1 VISTQKTIRINELAS
16 DELNLM
22 QVAYMAYTGQYEL
35 VHSILKKVPIES
47 RDEFSDKDIL
57 SQTIWGSIERI
68 RKLRSVHNDELI
80 KYEMQFLIEIVDQ
93 FINYCNRTN
102 IYPKELFRSILYV
115 CEELIHLSL
124 LNESIKYLQLSFELG
139 INKFPNLRVDAINK
153 ITLIYSKKGKIEDL
167 TKQLTNLIEH
177 PYFITDSNQLPDI
190 LFRLSRAVL
199 KAGRITQ
206 YKMMLFLGLR
216 YFYTNTETR
225 RDFVDQLRLTYRN
238 SFKLLYNRKIKI
250 FDKLLYLIHLLY
262 YKLPNFHKINF
273 GIINKAATRIL
284 LGIVYVINYIK
295 KSEPMRLRR
304 NPDHNFMPM
313 LTNVGNL
320 HFNSEGKG
328 NYVRGNRILITR
340 AMGGIGDLLMMT
352 PGLHALKKKFP
363 NKEIH
368 LAIPQR
374 YFQIF
379 ENNPD
384 VKLIDIEGDFFSHV
398 HYRKWFNFTDC
409 PASRKESRTAPKV
422 KKSRI
427 DIFAKAMGIKGIHLF
442 NMDRNPRYHISPD
455 EHSFADDFFER
466 ANLNDE
472 VVLGIQLHSEET
484 YRDYPQMYN
493 LVKLLSKKFK
503 ILLFDG
509 YRIDGYNF
517 ENVFKIDSLSLREAF
532 AIAHK
537 CDAIIAPDSSFVH
550 FAAAFNI
557 PTIALFGPIDGK
569 VRTKN
574 YPNCTY
580 IDVRNELECLPCWR
594 NENIPCKLTGMRNSA
609 CLESIPINKIVF
621 ELEKLLNRNKNE
633 KLK

>member
-1 VISTQKTIRINELAS
+1 MLSTYNTIRIKELAP
-16 DELNLM
+16 DELSLK
-22 QVAYMAYTGQYEL
+22 QVAYMAYTGQHEL
-35 VHSILKKVPIES
+35 VHSILKKLPVES
-47 RDEFSDKDIL
+47 RNEFSDKDIL

-68 RKLRSVHNDELI
+68 RKLRSIHNDELI
-80 KYEMQFLIEIVDQ
+80 KHETQFLIEILEQ
-93 FINYCNRTN
+93 FIDYCNQTN
-102 IYPKELFRSILYV
+102 IYPRELFRSIIYV
-115 CEELIHLSL
+115 CEELVHLSS
-124 LNESIKYLQLSFELG
+124 LNEAIKYLQLSFELG

-153 ITLIYSKKGKIEDL
+153 LTLIYSKKGNIEDL
-167 TKQLTNLIEH
+167 TNQLIHLIEH
-177 PYFITDSNQLPDI
+177 PYFITDSNQVPDI

-199 KAGRITQ
+199 KAGEITQ

-225 RDFVDQLRLTYRN
+225 RAFVDQLRLTYRS
-238 SFKLLYNRKIKI
+238 SFKLLYNHKVKI

-262 YKLPNFHKINF
+262 YKLPNFHKINL
-273 GIINKAATRIL
+273 GIINKTATRFL

-304 NPDHNFMPM
+304 NPAQNFRPI
-313 LTNVGNL
+313 LTNVNKL
-320 HFNSEGKG
+320 NFNSEDKG
-328 NYVRGNRILITR
+328 NIERENNILITR

-368 LAIPQR
+368 LAIPHH

-384 VKLIDIEGDFFSHV
+384 VKLIDIEEDFFSHV

-409 PASRKESRTAPKV
+409 PASRKESRSAPKV

-427 DIFAKAMGIKGIHLF
+427 DIFAKAMGVKGIRFLTM
-442 NMDRNPRYHISPD
+442 NPSPRYFISTD
-455 EHSFADDFFER
+455 EHNFADDFFER
-466 ANLNDE
+466 AKLNDE
-472 VVLGIQLHSEET
+472 VVIGIQLNSDES
-484 YRDYPQMYN
+484 YRDYPHMEN
-493 LVKLLSKKFK
+493 LVEILSKKFK

-517 ENVFKIDSLSLREAF
+517 ENVFKIDSFSLREAF

-550 FAAAFNI
+550 FAAAFEI

-569 VRTKN
+569 VRTKS
-574 YPNCTY
+574 YSNCIF
-580 IDVRNELECLPCWR
+580 IDARDELECLPCWR

-609 CLESIPINKIVF
+609 CLESIPIKKIEF

>member
-1 VISTQKTIRINELAS
+1 VISMHKTIRINELS
-16 DELNLM
+16 PDELSLK

-35 VHSILKKVPIES
+35 VHSILKKLPVES

-68 RKLRSVHNDELI
+68 RKLRNVHNDELI
-80 KYEMQFLIEIVDQ
+80 EYEMQFLIEILDQ
-93 FINYCNRTN
+93 FIDYCYYTN
-102 IYPKELFRSILYV
+102 IYPRELFRSIIYV
-115 CEELIHLSL
+115 CEELVHLSL
-124 LNESIKYLQLSFELG
+124 LNEAVKYLQLSFELG

-153 ITLIYSKKGKIEDL
+153 ITLIYSKNGNIEDL
-167 TKQLTNLIEH
+167 TNQLIHLLEH
-177 PYFITDSNQLPDI
+177 PYFITDSNQVPDI

-199 KAGRITQ
+199 KAGKITQ

-225 RDFVDQLRLTYRN
+225 RDFVDQLRFTYRN
-238 SFKLLYNRKIKI
+238 SFKLLYNRKVRI

-262 YKLPNFHKINF
+262 YRLPNFHKIKL
-273 GIINKAATRIL
+273 GIINKAATKFL

-304 NPDHNFMPM
+304 IPTQNFQPI
-313 LTNVGNL
+313 LTNENKYFNYEDKRNNKWGN
-320 HFNSEGKG
+320 K
-328 NYVRGNRILITR
+328 ILITR

-352 PGLHALKKKFP
+352 PGIHALKKKFP
-363 NKEIH
+363 DKEIH
-368 LAIPQR
+368 LAIPHR

-384 VKLIDIEGDFFSHV
+384 VKLIDIEEDFFSHV

-409 PASRKESRTAPKV
+409 PASRKESRSAPKV
-422 KKSRI
+422 KKNRI
-427 DIFAKAMGIKGIHLF
+427 DIFAKAMGVKGIRLF
-442 NMDRNPRYHISPD
+442 NMERNPRYHISPE
-455 EHSFADDFFER
+455 EHRFAYDFFER

-472 VVLGIQLHSEET
+472 VVLGIQLHSDES
-484 YRDYPQMYN
+484 YRDYSQMKN
-493 LVKLLSKKFK
+493 LVELLSRKFK

-517 ENVFKIDSLSLREAF
+517 ENVFKIDSFSLREAF

-569 VRTKN
+569 VRTKS
-574 YPNCTY
+574 YSNCTF
-580 IDVRNELECLPCWR
+580 IDARDELDCLPCWR

-609 CLESIPINKIVF
+609 CLESIPINKIVY
-621 ELEKLLNRNKNE
+621 ELERLLNRNK
-633 KLK
+633 K